1 MTKENNM
8 APANKEEI
16 LEAEQAEQVVGSDGA
31 LLEELLDGVYT
42 HTFAKPVLYDG
53 KTYEKLTFDFD
64 SLTGG
69 DSLDVESELMARN
82 HPVFVRNIDGEYL
95 IRMAAK
101 ACTERGADNKRVIG
115 HDIFR
120 LMSAKDYGKITNIA
134 KRFF

>member
-1 MTKENNM
+1 MVKKND
-8 APANKEEI
+8 EI
-16 LEAEQAEQVVGSDGA
+16 TAETAQIVEQAVGSDSV
-31 LLEELLDGVYT
+31 LLEESPDSLYV
-42 HTFAKPVLYDG
+42 HTFEKPIEYNG

-82 HPVFVRNIDGEYL
+82 HPVLVRNIDSEYV

-101 ACTERGADNKRVIG
+101 ACTERGADGKRVIG

-120 LMSAKDYGKITNIA
+120 NMTVKDYGRITNIA
-134 KRFF
+134 RRFF

>member
-1 MTKENNM
+1 MDTNEKNM
-8 APANKEEI
+8 NPTEEEI
-16 LEAEQAEQVVGSDGA
+16 VEAEQVVGSDGA
-31 LLEELLDGVYT
+31 FLDEQPEGVYT
-42 HTFAKPVLYDG
+42 HTFSKPVLYDG

-82 HPVFVRNIDGEYL
+82 HPVLVRNIDSEYV

-101 ACTERGADNKRVIG
+101 ACTERGADGKRVIG

-120 LMSAKDYGKITNIA
+120 NMTVKDYGRITNIA
-134 KRFF
+134 RRFF